1 MEVNLSL
8 FTLFWKT
15 KQNFLTCAPE
25 TLKLLEIDSLAFF
38 PAKQREC
45 LWVKPP
51 LVLRLSSFLIHSFSL
66 IMAWTSLGFSG
77 WCLLLEEYL
86 FENISTAKTVNLLL
100 KMSQWTLFLLGPQI
114 KAIFRCSEAWFAS
127 SRKFKDFFFFPQ
139 RDCT

>member
-1 MEVNLSL
+1 MIPWHSFLLS
-8 FTLFWKT
+8 
-15 KQNFLTCAPE
+15 
-25 TLKLLEIDSLAFF
+25 
-38 PAKQREC
+38 REC

-114 KAIFRCSEAWFAS
+114 KAIFRCSKAWFAS
-127 SRKFKDFFFFPQ
+127 SRKFKDFFFFFPKEIAPK
-139 RDCT
+139 CAKIIHYVYCYAACIMYSCIFIICNVMC